1 MDMDKNL
8 NIQEYMNFIVS
19 SAALFSHLQAVSRV
33 INSKNALPILDCFL
47 FELQDGTLSITAS
60 DSETTMV
67 TSVEVNESDADGR
80 FAVTAKTLL
89 DALKEIP
96 EQPLSFCINM
106 NTMEITVQYQ
116 NGKYSLVGQNADEFP
131 QVTMLSESA
140 VRVELDA
147 QILLGGI
154 NRAVFATADDEL
166 RPVMNGIYFDI
177 TTDDITMVASDGHK
191 LVRCRTLAAHGNE
204 RAAFILPKKPAS
216 LIKNLLPREE
226 GNVTIE
232 FDERNAVFTLEK
244 FRMVCRLIEGRY
256 PNYNS
261 VIPQN
266 NPYKII
272 IDRLMLIGA
281 LRRVSIFSSQAS
293 SLIKLRMQENL
304 LVVSA
309 QDIDFSTSAEET
321 LVCQYGG
328 APMSIGFKSTFLV
341 DILNN
346 ISAEEVVIELADP
359 SRAGV
364 IVPVEQEENEDLLM
378 LLMPMMLND

>member
-1 MDMDKNL
+1 MR
-8 NIQEYMNFIVS
+8 FTVS
-19 SAALFSHLQAVSRV
+19 STALFSHLQAVSRV

-47 FELQDGTLSITAS
+47 FRLEDGTLSVTVS

-67 TSVEVNESDADGR
+67 TSVEVNESDTNGK
-80 FAVTAKTLL
+80 FAVAAKTLL
-89 DALKEIP
+89 DALKEIS
-96 EQPLSFCINM
+96 EQPLTFDINSQSF
-106 NTMEITVQYQ
+106 EITVQYQ
-116 NGKYSLVGQNADEFP
+116 NGKYSLMGQNADEFP
-131 QVTMLSESA
+131 QSATLSDSA
-140 VRVELDA
+140 VRVEMDA
-147 QILLGGI
+147 QILLAGI

-191 LVRCRTLAAHGNE
+191 LVRCKTLAAHGNE
-204 RAAFILPKKPAS
+204 RAAFILPKKPATLLKS
-216 LIKNLLPREE
+216 LLPREQ
-226 GNVTIE
+226 GMVTVE
-232 FDERNAVFTLEK
+232 FDERNAVFTLGR

-266 NPYKII
+266 NPHKVTV
-272 IDRLMLIGA
+272 DRAQLMGA

-293 SLIKLRMQENL
+293 SLIKLRMQENQI
-304 LVVSA
+304 VVSA

-321 LVCQYGG
+321 QVCQYSG
-328 APMSIGFKSTFLV
+328 AAMSIGFKSTFLI

-346 ISAEEVVIELADP
+346 MAANEVIIELADP

-364 IVPVEQEENEDLLM
+364 IIPVEQAENEDLLM